1 MVVFLFLLITIFRF
15 LFFQS
20 SLRSAFEYCGYHYS
34 CHILLCKCC
43 CYFLEIVLN
52 ETIFILMPFKLSL
65 WDWQGFKNLIIQIQ
79 SVISS
84 TFFTKFPS
92 LFKTVEEDYDMRLKS
107 HIGFDI
113 LRNDAKVF
121 LSALRRILL

>member
-20 SLRSAFEYCGYHYS
+20 SLRSAFEYFGYHHS

-52 ETIFILMPFKLSL
+52 GTIFILPPFKLSL

-92 LFKTVEEDYDMRLKS
+92 LFKTVEEDNDMRLKS
-107 HIGFDI
+107 QIGFDI
-113 LRNDAKVF
+113 LRNVAKVF
-121 LSALRRILL
+121 LSAL